1 MRTQLTNVRA
11 NSIRPLL
18 TATLA
23 LAITFTLSCS
33 GGDDPDDNGGG
44 GNNGSGGG
52 GNNQFNENSQ
62 IYNKD
67 GNEYN
72 GSGVIKIRLSASY
85 DNGNYSEI
93 AVNAG
98 SVSNGIVKLELP
110 PTISDEYLCYP
121 EENNCLYLFSWG
133 LGDRWGL
140 WGEDEIEKEN
150 EGCMVSPEDVKIFGT
165 DNFRLYNNSD
175 GIGIGKFYDWGYHD
189 DDGNEYFIEYL
200 YFTKAAKITCD
211 NKFKKFDIDA
221 KAGWNK
227 VYIKDPDSDDCEHDP
242 FNGPNG
248 KEICKAIVSSNNF
261 FTKELKWDIK
271 IQQ

>member
-18 TATLA
+18 TATLG

-33 GGDDPDDNGGG
+33 SGDDPDDNGGG

-67 GNEYN
+67 GSEYN
-72 GSGVIKIRLSASY
+72 GSGVIKIRLSYSY
-85 DNGNYSEI
+85 DNSGNYSET

-98 SVSNGIVKLELP
+98 SVTNGIVKLELP

-121 EENNCLYLFSWG
+121 EENNCLYLFWWG
-133 LGDRWGL
+133 LGDEWGL
-140 WGEDEIEKEN
+140 WGEVDEIEKEN
-150 EGCMVSPEDVKIFGT
+150 ERCIVSPEDIKIFGT
-165 DNFRLYNNSD
+165 DNFRLYDNNEK
-175 GIGIGKFYDWGYHD
+175 GIGKLYGGVYHD

-211 NKFKKFDIDA
+211 NKFKKFDINA

-227 VYIKDPDSDDCEHDP
+227 VYIKDPDSDDCKD
-242 FNGPNG
+242 GPNG
-248 KEICKAIVSSNNF
+248 EEVCKAIVSTNNF
-261 FTKELKWDIK
+261 FIFEVK
-271 IQQ
+271 